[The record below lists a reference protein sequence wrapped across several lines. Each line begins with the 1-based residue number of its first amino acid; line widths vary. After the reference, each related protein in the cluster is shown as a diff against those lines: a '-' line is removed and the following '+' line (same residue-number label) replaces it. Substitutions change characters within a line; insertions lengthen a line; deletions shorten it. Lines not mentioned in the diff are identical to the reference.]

1 MTQRLSNRTL
11 QSLLLMST
19 LVLSAC
25 ASRAPAPDW
34 QGNAQGS
41 MDRSIAAYLEGNGRV
56 EIAEFERAR
65 SEIAR
70 TGRIDLLARIELM
83 RCAGRVASLVVD
95 SSGACP
101 AFQSL
106 RPDASAPERAY
117 ADYLDAR
124 LAPQDVSL
132 LPAQHRAIA
141 ASAATSISTTG
152 EIASAPVDAALQSIN
167 DPLAR
172 LVAAGVLFRQGRAS
186 PAVISNAIDTA
197 SAQGWPR
204 PLLAWL
210 HVQLQ
215 RVGAAGA
222 SDEAERLRRRIT
234 LVEQPGGLSK

>member
-1 MTQRLSNRTL
+1 MTQRSSNGTFQWFLLVTTL
-11 QSLLLMST
+11 L
-19 LVLSAC
+19 LSAC
-25 ASRAPAPDW
+25 ASRPLPPDW
-34 QGNAQGS
+34 QVNSQGS
-41 MDRSIAAYLEGNGRV
+41 MDRSIAAYLAGNGRV

-65 SEIAR
+65 SEISR

-106 RPDASAPERAY
+106 RADASAPERAY

-124 LAPQDVSL
+124 LAPQDIPL
-132 LPAQHRAIA
+132 LPMQHRGTAIASATAAAAAIA
-141 ASAATSISTTG
+141 APA
-152 EIASAPVDAALQSIN
+152 VDAALQSID

-172 LVAAGVLFRQGRAS
+172 LVAAGVLFRQGRAG

-197 SAQGWPR
+197 SAQGWRR

-210 HVQLQ
+210 HIQLQ
-215 RVGAAGA
+215 RVEAVGA
-222 SDEAERLRRRIT
+222 SDEAQRLRRRIT
-234 LVEQPGGLSK
+234 LVEQPGGISK

>member
-1 MTQRLSNRTL
+1 MTPRASLKLL
-11 QSLLLMST
+11 QSSVVLATTLLLG
-19 LVLSAC
+19 AC
-25 ASRAPAPDW
+25 ASRPPPPDW
-34 QGNAQGS
+34 QINAQGS
-41 MDRSIAAYLEGNGRV
+41 MDRSVAAYLEGNGRV
-56 EIAEFERAR
+56 EVAEFERAR
-65 SEIAR
+65 SEIAS

-83 RCAGRVASLVVD
+83 RCAGRVASLVAEG
-95 SSGACP
+95 SGACP

-124 LAPQDVSL
+124 VAPQDVSL
-132 LPAQHRAIA
+132 LPLQHRAT
-141 ASAATSISTTG
+141 ASATATADG
-152 EIASAPVDAALQSIN
+152 DAAGAAVDATLQSIN

-186 PAVISNAIDTA
+186 PAVIANAIDTA
-197 SAQGWPR
+197 SAQGWRR

-215 RVGAAGA
+215 RVEAVNA
-222 SDEAERLRRRIT
+222 SDEAQRLRRRIT